1 MNPAQGCTMMKLDLQ
16 QKFRLS
22 NAVVLPLLVVA
33 AGLCGQ
39 PALAGGNGSGQPSGT
54 TVAGSST
61 TPTAT
66 MSGLTSVIMTGSGPT
81 STVTTSPVSGGG
93 TQTITTVTLPAST
106 VNSRLGAVGL
116 AYSYDPNV
124 TYRGPSGTTYSF
136 SATTDSPGSAPS
148 AGSTRSISIKAHKI
162 TLGTSY
168 NF

>member
-1 MNPAQGCTMMKLDLQ
+1 MKINMQLKSPSLR
-16 QKFRLS
+16 F
-22 NAVVLPLLVVA
+22 VVLPLLVVT

-39 PALAGGNGSGQPSGT
+39 SASAGGNGSGQPSGST
-54 TVAGSST
+54 LAGTSAV
-61 TPTAT
+61 PTAT